1 MEARPPQRIAVGY
14 VSRVKGVRGQV
25 KVEPLTHD
33 PSRFARLQAV
43 VLTRDGCPDRPLRLE
58 DWRVEGRS
66 LVLKFAG
73 IDTCEAARE
82 HLVKGYLTVAPE
94 EAAPLPPDTFYVADL
109 VGCRVENEAGVVL
122 GQLID
127 VMSLPTTDAYVVR
140 PAQGGE
146 EFLIPAVGD
155 FVVAV
160 CPAEGRVVVRGVE
173 DLLP

>member
-1 MEARPPQRIAVGY
+1 MEPRPPQRIAVGY

-33 PSRFARLQAV
+33 LSRFTGLKAV
-43 VLTRDGCPDRPLRLE
+43 VLTREGSPDLPLRLD
-58 DWRVEGRS
+58 DWRVEGPS
-66 LVLKFAG
+66 LVMKFAG

-82 HLVKGYLTVAPE
+82 ELVKGYLTVAPE

-109 VGCRVENEAGVVL
+109 VGCRVETEAGVVL
-122 GQLID
+122 GQLTE

-140 PAQGGE
+140 PEQGGE

-155 FVVAV
+155 FVVEV
-160 CPAEGRVVVRGVE
+160 KPAERRVVVRGVE